1 MLWQRLF
8 FGAIL
13 IAVLVGLLYAD
24 SNLPVWL
31 NQEAV
36 DFRFD
41 GAILTGTV
49 AVLVFLGGLELTR
62 LFRAAGYQPLT
73 LFPSIVSS
81 LVASVPFLC
90 ESRLTADWGL
100 AKLSAAQLTVGAL
113 VVAMF
118 GVFVLVAL
126 RRRTDR
132 AIGDMA
138 VSVWPVIYL
147 GLLAQ
152 FILSIRLEA
161 SPHGIAVVLF
171 FVCTVKI
178 CDIGAYFTGRLIG
191 RHKLISW
198 LSPKKTWEG
207 LFGGI
212 VASVAVAVGVAV
224 SLDDRLALAFPP
236 DFLTTGR
243 AALFG
248 FLMAVIGQSGDL
260 LESLI
265 KRDAQAK
272 DSAQAIPAFG
282 GVLDILDSVLLT
294 APVAWWILI
303 H

>member
-1 MLWQRLF
+1 MLWQRLL

-24 SNLPVWL
+24 SRLAEWVS
-31 NQEAV
+31 QDATG
-36 DFRFD
+36 FRFD

-62 LFRAAGYQPLT
+62 LFGGAGFQPLI
-73 LFPSIVSS
+73 LWPSIVSS
-81 LVASVPFLC
+81 LVASIPFLC
-90 ESRLTADWGL
+90 KSGLTADWGL

-113 VVAMF
+113 FIAIF
-118 GVFVLVAL
+118 GVFVLVSL
-126 RRRTDR
+126 RRKTDR

-138 VSVWPVIYL
+138 VSIWPVLYL
-147 GLLAQ
+147 GLLSQ
-152 FILSIRLEA
+152 FIVSIRLDG
-161 SPHGIAVVLF
+161 SPHGIAIVLF
-171 FVCTVKI
+171 FIATVKI
-178 CDIGAYFTGRLIG
+178 CDIGAYFTGRAIG
-191 RHKLISW
+191 RHKLIIW

-207 LFGGI
+207 LCGGV
-212 VASVAVAVGVAV
+212 VASMVLAVGVVKWIEGGQAV
-224 SLDDRLALAFPP
+224 AFPP
-236 DFLTTGR
+236 DFLTVGR
-243 AALFG
+243 AAIFG
-248 FLMAVIGQSGDL
+248 FLMAVIGQTGDL
-260 LESLI
+260 LESMI

>member
-1 MLWQRLF
+1 MLWQRLL

-13 IAVLVGLLYAD
+13 IAVLLGLLYTD
-24 SNLPVWL
+24 SRLSVSVSPD
-31 NQEAV
+31 AV
-36 DFRFD
+36 EFRFD

-62 LFRAAGYQPLT
+62 LFRGAGYQPLS
-73 LFPSIVSS
+73 LWSS
-81 LVASVPFLC
+81 FLSSFVASIPFLC
-90 ESRLTADWGL
+90 KSGLAASCGL
-100 AKLSAAQLTVGAL
+100 AKFSAAQLTVGAFVIAL
-113 VVAMF
+113 V
-118 GVFVLVAL
+118 GVFFLVAL

-132 AIGDMA
+132 AIGDLA
-138 VSVWPVIYL
+138 VSIWPVLYL

-152 FILSIRLEA
+152 FIVSIRLEG
-161 SPHGIAVVLF
+161 SPHGTAIVLF
-171 FVCTVKI
+171 FIGTVKI
-178 CDIGAYFTGRLIG
+178 CDIGAYFTGRMIG
-191 RHKLISW
+191 RHKLIIW

-207 LFGGI
+207 LGGGI
-212 VASVAVAVGVAV
+212 VASMVLAVGVV
-224 SLDDRLALAFPP
+224 KLTDGSLASAFPP
-236 DFLTTGR
+236 DFLSIKQ

-272 DSAQAIPAFG
+272 DSAHAIPAFG